1 MNKRDL
7 WMLAAALGIGAVL
20 WLGFRWMRPAE
31 AAVSLV
37 EVRRQ
42 GVLELSVPLAEAGVY
57 RLTGPDGEENELC
70 VTEGKAFMRAANCP
84 DKLCVAQGAIDSGGQ
99 SIVCLPHKLVVQLA
113 GMLEDAAAPDT
124 IAK

>member
-7 WMLAAALGIGAVL
+7 GLLAAVVIIAAGF
-20 WLGFRWMRPAE
+20 WLGFRWMQPVE

-37 EVRRQ
+37 EARRQ
-42 GVLELSVPLAEAGVY
+42 GALELSVPLSEEGTY
-57 RLTGPDGEENELC
+57 LLTGPDGAENELC
-70 VTEGKAFMRAANCP
+70 VAEGKAFMLAANCP
-84 DKLCVAQGAIDSGGQ
+84 DRRCVSQGAIDSGGQ

-113 GMLEDAAAPDT
+113 GAPQDAATPDT